1 MRAKIL
7 LIILSTLV
15 IGGIYFLR
23 ALTKTKP
30 EITSQQ
36 TELMKKILAECSPL
50 GSPTD
55 PKVKECEARIRSQK
69 Q

>member
-7 LIILSTLV
+7 LIVLSALI
-15 IGGIYFLR
+15 IGGIFFLR

-30 EITSQQ
+30 DITSQQ
-36 TELMKKILAECSPL
+36 TEVMKRILAECSPL

-55 PKVKECEARIRSQK
+55 PKVKECELRIRAQ
-69 Q
+69 QQ